1 MSALGGGQDLG
12 GDNENRETGDCLK
25 SKQCNFFIQKAEV
38 KIVLKQLTVRSRL
51 RPTQIFFY
59 CKEGLSFTVFVH
71 CTAGVVKRRL
81 CFCMEGLNFA
91 VILPLLFLGLAVMAR
106 NIVCEV
112 TLGSG
117 GVKR

>member
-1 MSALGGGQDLG
+1 MSALGRGQDLG
-12 GDNENRETGDCLK
+12 GDYENRETGDSLK

-59 CKEGLSFTVFVH
+59 CKEGLSFTVYVH
-71 CTAGVVKRRL
+71 CSDDAVKRRV
-81 CFCMEGLNFA
+81 CFCKEGLNFA

-117 GVKR
+117 GVRR